1 MGSNDDSRSDAQLLR
16 ASARDPEAFGV
27 FYDRHGATVLA
38 YFQRRTACA
47 ESAADLTAETF
58 ATAFCARR
66 RYRDTGTAAIAWVLG
81 IARHLLVD
89 SIRNERIED
98 RARRRLG
105 LERVELDDDALRRI
119 EELADLASV
128 RERLDAALAELPPDS
143 AEAVRLRVDA
153 ELPYAEVARRLGCT
167 EGAARVR
174 VARALTKLADALEA
188 AP

>member
-1 MGSNDDSRSDAQLLR
+1 MGSKYEGRTDAELLR
-16 ASARDPEAFGV
+16 RSARDPEAFGA
-27 FYDRHGATVLA
+27 FYDRHAATVLA

-58 ATAFCARR
+58 ASAFRSRR
-66 RYRDTGTAAIAWVLG
+66 RYRDTGVPAIAWVLG
-81 IARHLLVD
+81 IARHLLAD
-89 SIRNERIED
+89 SIRNERVED

-105 LERVELDDDALRRI
+105 LERVELDDEALHRI
-119 EELADLASV
+119 EELADLAPV

-167 EGAARVR
+167 EAPPAFGS
-174 VARALTKLADALEA
+174 RA
-188 AP
+188 P